1 MAKRMGGPGTWLYP
15 LPPVL
20 VSCAYGDRTNIIT
33 LAWAGVACSEPPIIS
48 LGIRPERYSY
58 DIIKQSG
65 EFVVNI
71 PRASQVELVDFCG
84 NVSGREVD
92 KFARCGFTALPGSSV
107 AAPLLAECP
116 VNLECRVVQVLP
128 LGSHDLFLGE
138 VVSVHYAEQYVAD
151 QRFDPYAADALVYG
165 FGRYY
170 RLGEVLGRHGEWMKR
185 ER

>member
-20 VSCAYGDRTNIIT
+20 VSCAHGDRTNIIT

-71 PRASQVELVDFCG
+71 PGHPRWSWWILRQCQ
-84 NVSGREVD
+84 R
-92 KFARCGFTALPGSSV
+92 PG
-107 AAPLLAECP
+107 
-116 VNLECRVVQVLP
+116 
-128 LGSHDLFLGE
+128 G
-138 VVSVHYAEQYVAD
+138 
-151 QRFDPYAADALVYG
+151 
-165 FGRYY
+165 
-170 RLGEVLGRHGEWMKR
+170 
-185 ER
+185 